1 MPLAQMTTGWP
12 FRSDGRKAFD
22 TERTCCAGE
31 TSSSASHLATSARC
45 VVARTLGSRVTPGR
59 NVSLV

>member
-31 TSSSASHLATSARC
+31 TSSSASQVANRRC